1 MRMVTHS
8 IKEKYN
14 KAMRKTEKKKRRGRE
29 YKDLSGYTA
38 SEKVR
43 LETDIRAEKENRFK
57 RKDFSIN

>member
-1 MRMVTHS
+1 
-8 IKEKYN
+8 
-14 KAMRKTEKKKRRGRE
+14 MRKTEKKKRRGRE